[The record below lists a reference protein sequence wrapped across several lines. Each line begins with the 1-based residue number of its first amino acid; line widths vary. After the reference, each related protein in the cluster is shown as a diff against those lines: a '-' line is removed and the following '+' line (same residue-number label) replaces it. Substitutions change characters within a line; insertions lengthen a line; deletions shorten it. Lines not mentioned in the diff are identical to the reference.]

1 MEALKRKQVE
11 ETEILLNIR
20 KLEQVN
26 IINYIG
32 KRNNTIISWRIN

>member
-32 KRNNTIISWRIN
+32 KRNNTIIS

>member
-20 KLEQVN
+20 KLQQVF
-26 IINYIG
+26 IINNIG
-32 KRNNTIISWRIN
+32 KRNNTIIS

>member
-20 KLEQVN
+20 KLEQVKLL
-26 IINYIG
+26 II
-32 KRNNTIISWRIN
+32 